1 MTVRDEP
8 PPIAH
13 FIMRLLKKKLAV
25 GKTPIARSRLTV
37 KNFDFGLG
45 RDAERRGRGSEP
57 HRLVKPRL
65 ELPDWPVHNDDCR
78 ALIHA
83 DDTAQSIFKA
93 KDIASPQPKRMFN
106 RPPDD
111 ADKLRLIRI
120 NAVSPAALPACAHLF
135 GAALES
141 RFLLVCMCF
150 HGLTLKTRGHENLG
164 VRRVLVW
171 VGVGLQSRVGGSGGL
186 IFESPLAGAAG
197 HSSRHPNPDRACR
210 AGSS

>member
-1 MTVRDEP
+1 
-8 PPIAH
+8 
-13 FIMRLLKKKLAV
+13 MRRVKEKLAV

-45 RDAERRGRGSEP
+45 RDAERRGRRSKP

-65 ELPDWPVHNDDCR
+65 EFPDWPVHNDDCR
-78 ALIHA
+78 AIINS
-83 DDTAQSIFKA
+83 DDTAQTIFKA

-150 HGLTLKTRGHENLG
+150 HGLFFVLCCSVSVSRPSLNQPAQAGRLAGVVFRGHH
-164 VRRVLVW
+164 
-171 VGVGLQSRVGGSGGL
+171 
-186 IFESPLAGAAG
+186 ESPLLKSGK
-197 HSSRHPNPDRACR
+197 
-210 AGSS
+210 